1 MSVPVLPWAAAFA
14 AIAAGLFLLR
24 LLTSRRYARG
34 RPARLKLGA
43 DGIIVGAGPI
53 GLSSSD
59 TPSDTPSGAPGTRQP
74 AALLLH
80 GFGDTPQTLAHLAT
94 YLNDRGWT
102 VRVPLLP
109 GHGRTLSE
117 WARTRAADWL
127 DAARAELA
135 ALRRQHD
142 AVALVGLSMG
152 GALASVLAA
161 EESAR
166 DAASATRDG
175 QTARIVAL
183 VLIAPYLA
191 MAWWMRTLAAL
202 HHVIAPVMPYAYAG
216 GGPSILDPAEREQ
229 NLAYGVTTPRLV
241 NDLAHVVRAA
251 RAALPH
257 VTIPTLLVQS
267 RFDNRVRPATAEW
280 ALATLGSAD
289 KRLVWID
296 RGGHIITVDHGHEE
310 VASCVHNWL
319 AGQMTAGNAANTS

>member
-14 AIAAGLFLLR
+14 AIAAGLLLR
-24 LLTSRRYARG
+24 ARFARSQHDRQSR
-34 RPARLKLGA
+34 LQLGPG
-43 DGIIVGAGPI
+43 GIIIGAGPI
-53 GLSSSD
+53 DL
-59 TPSDTPSGAPGTRQP
+59 PAAPGASPPQR

-94 YLNDRGWT
+94 YLHDRGWT

-127 DAARAELA
+127 DAARTELA
-135 ALRRQHD
+135 TLRRQHD

-152 GALASVLAA
+152 GALAAVLAA
-161 EESAR
+161 E
-166 DAASATRDG
+166 DAGRRTAAQDG

-191 MAWWMRTLAAL
+191 MAWWIRTLAGL
-202 HHVIAPVMPYAYAG
+202 HHVITPILPYANAG

-241 NDLAHVVRAA
+241 NELAHIVSAA
-251 RAALPH
+251 RAALPKI
-257 VTIPTLLVQS
+257 TMPALLIQS
-267 RFDNRVRPATAEW
+267 RQDNRILPATAEW
-280 ALATLGSAD
+280 AYEALGSAD
-289 KRLVWID
+289 KRLAWID
-296 RGGHIITVDHGHEE
+296 RGGHVITADTGHEE
-310 VASCVHNWL
+310 VSSCVDAWL
-319 AGQMTAGNAANTS
+319 AGHLPGGHTGNP